1 MSKAGA
7 VYLMTAFMENSLEL
21 QAERRS
27 GIWFPAKTLLFPK
40 WERSKNLCW
49 GLGHPSKS
57 FSFRIKMGLGDPWA
71 ARCWLGF
78 LKAGENIQWWM
89 LWHSKNVF
97 EIDTKA
103 GREGKKR
110 GRVTEGG
117 ALGREAVAE
126 GEVAKASPVSQQNS
140 LWCLTVWSLIT
151 CIGFFNKPF

>member
-21 QAERRS
+21 QAEQRS

-57 FSFRIKMGLGDPWA
+57 FSFRIKMGLGDLWA
-71 ARCWLGF
+71 ARFWLGF

-89 LWHSKNVF
+89 LWHCKNVF
-97 EIDTKA
+97 EIETKA

-110 GRVTEGG
+110 GRVREEGRAREGG
-117 ALGREAVAE
+117 SGG
-126 GEVAKASPVSQQNS
+126 GEVAAASPVSQQNS
-140 LWCLTVWSLIT
+140 LWCLIVRSLIT
-151 CIGFFNKPF
+151 CIGFFHEPF